1 MNMTRIRQICL
12 RLSKLKK
19 TDYIVILLVGV
30 LLLIVV
36 LPVKEDKKT
45 CSNSQ
50 KKAKAKSVSEST
62 CDDEEYEKLLEK
74 KLEGIL
80 ERMDGVGE
88 VSVMITLSDDGTRIV
103 DKDTKETSESIEK
116 TTVIYD
122 DEDASV
128 PYVTSTDKPTVS
140 GVLVVAQG
148 GGSPQVNN
156 DISNAVSALFDV
168 PMHKIKIAKNDI
180 QGGIKVKKGSHKNQI
195 IITTLALLLAVVGY
209 ISYDNRDT
217 FMNAKDVLST
227 EIEAVNGKADT
238 KESKECEDTQASDEV
253 ALETDSTEE
262 ILNAGETV
270 LTSASTE
277 SEECV
282 AQVKL
287 GREQVRSKNKE
298 ALQKIIDDAGVS
310 EAEKKSAVD
319 AMVKLTE
326 NAQMEEDAQ
335 MMLEA
340 KGFKNAVVSL
350 SDECCDVIVGKEDVT
365 DEKRAQIEDI
375 IKRKTNIGASN
386 IVISTMD

>member
-1 MNMTRIRQICL
+1 M
-12 RLSKLKK
+12 
-19 TDYIVILLVGV
+19 
-30 LLLIVV
+30 
-36 LPVKEDKKT
+36 
-45 CSNSQ
+45 
-50 KKAKAKSVSEST
+50 
-62 CDDEEYEKLLEK
+62 
-74 KLEGIL
+74 
-80 ERMDGVGE
+80 
-88 VSVMITLSDDGTRIV
+88 
-103 DKDTKETSESIEK
+103 
-116 TTVIYD
+116 
-122 DEDASV
+122 
-128 PYVTSTDKPTVS
+128 
-140 GVLVVAQG
+140 
-148 GGSPQVNN
+148 
-156 DISNAVSALFDV
+156 
-168 PMHKIKIAKNDI
+168 
-180 QGGIKVKKGSHKNQI
+180 KKGSHKNQI

-238 KESKECEDTQASDEV
+238 QVSDEV

-298 ALQKIIDDAGVS
+298 ALQKIIDDEDVS

-350 SDECCDVIVGKEDVT
+350 SDECCDVIVGKDDVT

>member
-1 MNMTRIRQICL
+1 M
-12 RLSKLKK
+12 
-19 TDYIVILLVGV
+19 
-30 LLLIVV
+30 
-36 LPVKEDKKT
+36 
-45 CSNSQ
+45 
-50 KKAKAKSVSEST
+50 
-62 CDDEEYEKLLEK
+62 
-74 KLEGIL
+74 
-80 ERMDGVGE
+80 
-88 VSVMITLSDDGTRIV
+88 
-103 DKDTKETSESIEK
+103 
-116 TTVIYD
+116 
-122 DEDASV
+122 
-128 PYVTSTDKPTVS
+128 
-140 GVLVVAQG
+140 
-148 GGSPQVNN
+148 
-156 DISNAVSALFDV
+156 
-168 PMHKIKIAKNDI
+168 
-180 QGGIKVKKGSHKNQI
+180 KKGSHKNQI

-238 KESKECEDTQASDEV
+238 KESKECEDTQTSDEV

-350 SDECCDVIVGKEDVT
+350 SDECCDVIVGKEDAT

>member
-1 MNMTRIRQICL
+1 M
-12 RLSKLKK
+12 
-19 TDYIVILLVGV
+19 
-30 LLLIVV
+30 
-36 LPVKEDKKT
+36 
-45 CSNSQ
+45 
-50 KKAKAKSVSEST
+50 
-62 CDDEEYEKLLEK
+62 
-74 KLEGIL
+74 
-80 ERMDGVGE
+80 
-88 VSVMITLSDDGTRIV
+88 
-103 DKDTKETSESIEK
+103 
-116 TTVIYD
+116 
-122 DEDASV
+122 
-128 PYVTSTDKPTVS
+128 
-140 GVLVVAQG
+140 
-148 GGSPQVNN
+148 
-156 DISNAVSALFDV
+156 
-168 PMHKIKIAKNDI
+168 
-180 QGGIKVKKGSHKNQI
+180 KKGSHKNQI

-227 EIEAVNGKADT
+227 EIEAVNGEADT
-238 KESKECEDTQASDEV
+238 QVSDEV

-310 EAEKKSAVD
+310 EEEKKSAVD

-335 MMLEA
+335 MMLGA

-350 SDECCDVIVGKEDVT
+350 SDDCCDVIVGKEDVT

>member
-1 MNMTRIRQICL
+1 M
-12 RLSKLKK
+12 
-19 TDYIVILLVGV
+19 
-30 LLLIVV
+30 
-36 LPVKEDKKT
+36 
-45 CSNSQ
+45 
-50 KKAKAKSVSEST
+50 
-62 CDDEEYEKLLEK
+62 
-74 KLEGIL
+74 
-80 ERMDGVGE
+80 
-88 VSVMITLSDDGTRIV
+88 
-103 DKDTKETSESIEK
+103 
-116 TTVIYD
+116 
-122 DEDASV
+122 
-128 PYVTSTDKPTVS
+128 
-140 GVLVVAQG
+140 
-148 GGSPQVNN
+148 
-156 DISNAVSALFDV
+156 
-168 PMHKIKIAKNDI
+168 
-180 QGGIKVKKGSHKNQI
+180 KKGSHKNQI

-227 EIEAVNGKADT
+227 EIEAVNGEADT
-238 KESKECEDTQASDEV
+238 QVSDEV

-310 EAEKKSAVD
+310 EEEKKSAVD

-350 SDECCDVIVGKEDVT
+350 SDDCCDVIVGKEDVT

-375 IKRKTNIGASN
+375 IKRKTNIVASN

>member
-1 MNMTRIRQICL
+1 M
-12 RLSKLKK
+12 
-19 TDYIVILLVGV
+19 
-30 LLLIVV
+30 
-36 LPVKEDKKT
+36 
-45 CSNSQ
+45 
-50 KKAKAKSVSEST
+50 
-62 CDDEEYEKLLEK
+62 
-74 KLEGIL
+74 
-80 ERMDGVGE
+80 
-88 VSVMITLSDDGTRIV
+88 
-103 DKDTKETSESIEK
+103 
-116 TTVIYD
+116 
-122 DEDASV
+122 
-128 PYVTSTDKPTVS
+128 
-140 GVLVVAQG
+140 
-148 GGSPQVNN
+148 
-156 DISNAVSALFDV
+156 
-168 PMHKIKIAKNDI
+168 
-180 QGGIKVKKGSHKNQI
+180 KKGSHKNQI

-238 KESKECEDTQASDEV
+238 QVSDEV

-298 ALQKIIDDAGVS
+298 ALQKIINDEDVS

>member
-1 MNMTRIRQICL
+1 M
-12 RLSKLKK
+12 
-19 TDYIVILLVGV
+19 
-30 LLLIVV
+30 
-36 LPVKEDKKT
+36 
-45 CSNSQ
+45 
-50 KKAKAKSVSEST
+50 
-62 CDDEEYEKLLEK
+62 
-74 KLEGIL
+74 
-80 ERMDGVGE
+80 
-88 VSVMITLSDDGTRIV
+88 
-103 DKDTKETSESIEK
+103 
-116 TTVIYD
+116 
-122 DEDASV
+122 
-128 PYVTSTDKPTVS
+128 
-140 GVLVVAQG
+140 
-148 GGSPQVNN
+148 
-156 DISNAVSALFDV
+156 
-168 PMHKIKIAKNDI
+168 
-180 QGGIKVKKGSHKNQI
+180 KKGSHKNQI

-238 KESKECEDTQASDEV
+238 KESKEYEDTQASDEV

-298 ALQKIIDDAGVS
+298 ALQKIIDDEGVS

-350 SDECCDVIVGKEDVT
+350 SDECCDVIVGKDDVT
-365 DEKRAQIEDI
+365 DEKRSQIEDI

>member
-1 MNMTRIRQICL
+1 M
-12 RLSKLKK
+12 
-19 TDYIVILLVGV
+19 
-30 LLLIVV
+30 
-36 LPVKEDKKT
+36 
-45 CSNSQ
+45 
-50 KKAKAKSVSEST
+50 
-62 CDDEEYEKLLEK
+62 
-74 KLEGIL
+74 
-80 ERMDGVGE
+80 
-88 VSVMITLSDDGTRIV
+88 
-103 DKDTKETSESIEK
+103 
-116 TTVIYD
+116 
-122 DEDASV
+122 
-128 PYVTSTDKPTVS
+128 
-140 GVLVVAQG
+140 
-148 GGSPQVNN
+148 
-156 DISNAVSALFDV
+156 
-168 PMHKIKIAKNDI
+168 
-180 QGGIKVKKGSHKNQI
+180 KKGSHKNQI

-238 KESKECEDTQASDEV
+238 QVSDEV

-298 ALQKIIDDAGVS
+298 ALQKIIDDEGVS
-310 EAEKKSAVD
+310 EAEKKGAVD

-350 SDECCDVIVGKEDVT
+350 SDECCDVIVGKDDVT

>member
-1 MNMTRIRQICL
+1 M
-12 RLSKLKK
+12 
-19 TDYIVILLVGV
+19 
-30 LLLIVV
+30 
-36 LPVKEDKKT
+36 
-45 CSNSQ
+45 
-50 KKAKAKSVSEST
+50 
-62 CDDEEYEKLLEK
+62 
-74 KLEGIL
+74 
-80 ERMDGVGE
+80 
-88 VSVMITLSDDGTRIV
+88 
-103 DKDTKETSESIEK
+103 
-116 TTVIYD
+116 
-122 DEDASV
+122 
-128 PYVTSTDKPTVS
+128 
-140 GVLVVAQG
+140 
-148 GGSPQVNN
+148 
-156 DISNAVSALFDV
+156 
-168 PMHKIKIAKNDI
+168 
-180 QGGIKVKKGSHKNQI
+180 KKGGHKNQI

-227 EIEAVNGKADT
+227 EIEAVNGEADT
-238 KESKECEDTQASDEV
+238 QVSDEV

-270 LTSASTE
+270 LTSVSTE

-298 ALQKIIDDAGVS
+298 ALQKIIDDEGVS

-350 SDECCDVIVGKEDVT
+350 SDECCDVIVGKDDVT

>member
-1 MNMTRIRQICL
+1 M
-12 RLSKLKK
+12 
-19 TDYIVILLVGV
+19 
-30 LLLIVV
+30 
-36 LPVKEDKKT
+36 
-45 CSNSQ
+45 
-50 KKAKAKSVSEST
+50 
-62 CDDEEYEKLLEK
+62 
-74 KLEGIL
+74 
-80 ERMDGVGE
+80 
-88 VSVMITLSDDGTRIV
+88 
-103 DKDTKETSESIEK
+103 
-116 TTVIYD
+116 
-122 DEDASV
+122 
-128 PYVTSTDKPTVS
+128 
-140 GVLVVAQG
+140 
-148 GGSPQVNN
+148 
-156 DISNAVSALFDV
+156 
-168 PMHKIKIAKNDI
+168 
-180 QGGIKVKKGSHKNQI
+180 KKGSHKNQI

-227 EIEAVNGKADT
+227 EIETVNGEADT
-238 KESKECEDTQASDEV
+238 QVSDEV

-310 EAEKKSAVD
+310 EEEKKSAVD

-350 SDECCDVIVGKEDVT
+350 SDECCDVIVGKDDVT

>member
-1 MNMTRIRQICL
+1 M
-12 RLSKLKK
+12 
-19 TDYIVILLVGV
+19 
-30 LLLIVV
+30 
-36 LPVKEDKKT
+36 
-45 CSNSQ
+45 
-50 KKAKAKSVSEST
+50 
-62 CDDEEYEKLLEK
+62 
-74 KLEGIL
+74 
-80 ERMDGVGE
+80 
-88 VSVMITLSDDGTRIV
+88 
-103 DKDTKETSESIEK
+103 
-116 TTVIYD
+116 
-122 DEDASV
+122 
-128 PYVTSTDKPTVS
+128 
-140 GVLVVAQG
+140 
-148 GGSPQVNN
+148 
-156 DISNAVSALFDV
+156 
-168 PMHKIKIAKNDI
+168 
-180 QGGIKVKKGSHKNQI
+180 KKGSHKNQI

-310 EAEKKSAVD
+310 EAEKKSAGD

-335 MMLEA
+335 RMLEA

-365 DEKRAQIEDI
+365 DVKRAQIEDI

>member
-1 MNMTRIRQICL
+1 M
-12 RLSKLKK
+12 
-19 TDYIVILLVGV
+19 
-30 LLLIVV
+30 
-36 LPVKEDKKT
+36 
-45 CSNSQ
+45 
-50 KKAKAKSVSEST
+50 
-62 CDDEEYEKLLEK
+62 
-74 KLEGIL
+74 
-80 ERMDGVGE
+80 
-88 VSVMITLSDDGTRIV
+88 
-103 DKDTKETSESIEK
+103 
-116 TTVIYD
+116 
-122 DEDASV
+122 
-128 PYVTSTDKPTVS
+128 
-140 GVLVVAQG
+140 
-148 GGSPQVNN
+148 
-156 DISNAVSALFDV
+156 
-168 PMHKIKIAKNDI
+168 
-180 QGGIKVKKGSHKNQI
+180 KKGSHKNQI

-227 EIEAVNGKADT
+227 EIEAVNGKA
-238 KESKECEDTQASDEV
+238 DTQASDEV

>member
-1 MNMTRIRQICL
+1 M
-12 RLSKLKK
+12 
-19 TDYIVILLVGV
+19 
-30 LLLIVV
+30 
-36 LPVKEDKKT
+36 
-45 CSNSQ
+45 
-50 KKAKAKSVSEST
+50 
-62 CDDEEYEKLLEK
+62 
-74 KLEGIL
+74 
-80 ERMDGVGE
+80 
-88 VSVMITLSDDGTRIV
+88 
-103 DKDTKETSESIEK
+103 
-116 TTVIYD
+116 
-122 DEDASV
+122 
-128 PYVTSTDKPTVS
+128 
-140 GVLVVAQG
+140 
-148 GGSPQVNN
+148 
-156 DISNAVSALFDV
+156 
-168 PMHKIKIAKNDI
+168 
-180 QGGIKVKKGSHKNQI
+180 KKGSHKNQI

-238 KESKECEDTQASDEV
+238 KASDEV

-326 NAQMEEDAQ
+326 NAQMEEAAQ

>member
-1 MNMTRIRQICL
+1 M
-12 RLSKLKK
+12 
-19 TDYIVILLVGV
+19 
-30 LLLIVV
+30 
-36 LPVKEDKKT
+36 
-45 CSNSQ
+45 
-50 KKAKAKSVSEST
+50 
-62 CDDEEYEKLLEK
+62 
-74 KLEGIL
+74 
-80 ERMDGVGE
+80 
-88 VSVMITLSDDGTRIV
+88 
-103 DKDTKETSESIEK
+103 
-116 TTVIYD
+116 
-122 DEDASV
+122 
-128 PYVTSTDKPTVS
+128 
-140 GVLVVAQG
+140 
-148 GGSPQVNN
+148 
-156 DISNAVSALFDV
+156 
-168 PMHKIKIAKNDI
+168 
-180 QGGIKVKKGSHKNQI
+180 KKGSHKNQI

-238 KESKECEDTQASDEV
+238 KESKECEDTQVSDEV

-326 NAQMEEDAQ
+326 NAQMEEAQ

-350 SDECCDVIVGKEDVT
+350 SDGCCDVIVGKEDVT

>member
-1 MNMTRIRQICL
+1 M
-12 RLSKLKK
+12 
-19 TDYIVILLVGV
+19 
-30 LLLIVV
+30 
-36 LPVKEDKKT
+36 
-45 CSNSQ
+45 
-50 KKAKAKSVSEST
+50 
-62 CDDEEYEKLLEK
+62 
-74 KLEGIL
+74 
-80 ERMDGVGE
+80 
-88 VSVMITLSDDGTRIV
+88 
-103 DKDTKETSESIEK
+103 
-116 TTVIYD
+116 
-122 DEDASV
+122 
-128 PYVTSTDKPTVS
+128 
-140 GVLVVAQG
+140 
-148 GGSPQVNN
+148 
-156 DISNAVSALFDV
+156 
-168 PMHKIKIAKNDI
+168 
-180 QGGIKVKKGSHKNQI
+180 KKGSHKNQI

-298 ALQKIIDDAGVS
+298 ALKKIIDDAGVS

-350 SDECCDVIVGKEDVT
+350 SDVIGGKDDVT

>member
-1 MNMTRIRQICL
+1 M
-12 RLSKLKK
+12 
-19 TDYIVILLVGV
+19 
-30 LLLIVV
+30 
-36 LPVKEDKKT
+36 
-45 CSNSQ
+45 
-50 KKAKAKSVSEST
+50 
-62 CDDEEYEKLLEK
+62 
-74 KLEGIL
+74 
-80 ERMDGVGE
+80 
-88 VSVMITLSDDGTRIV
+88 
-103 DKDTKETSESIEK
+103 
-116 TTVIYD
+116 
-122 DEDASV
+122 
-128 PYVTSTDKPTVS
+128 
-140 GVLVVAQG
+140 
-148 GGSPQVNN
+148 
-156 DISNAVSALFDV
+156 
-168 PMHKIKIAKNDI
+168 
-180 QGGIKVKKGSHKNQI
+180 KKGSHKNQI

-350 SDECCDVIVGKEDVT
+350 SDECCDVIVGKADVT

>member
-36 LPVKEDKKT
+36 LPVKEDKNT

-62 CDDEEYEKLLEK
+62 CDDEEYEKLLE
-74 KLEGIL
+74 GIL
-80 ERMDGVGE
+80 ERMDGGGE

-148 GGSPQVNN
+148 GGNPQVNN

-168 PMHKIKIAKNDI
+168 PMHKIKIAKM
-180 QGGIKVKKGSHKNQI
+180 
-195 IITTLALLLAVVGY
+195 
-209 ISYDNRDT
+209 ISR
-217 FMNAKDVLST
+217 
-227 EIEAVNGKADT
+227 
-238 KESKECEDTQASDEV
+238 
-253 ALETDSTEE
+253 EE
-262 ILNAGETV
+262 
-270 LTSASTE
+270 
-277 SEECV
+277 
-282 AQVKL
+282 
-287 GREQVRSKNKE
+287 
-298 ALQKIIDDAGVS
+298 
-310 EAEKKSAVD
+310 
-319 AMVKLTE
+319 
-326 NAQMEEDAQ
+326 
-335 MMLEA
+335 
-340 KGFKNAVVSL
+340 
-350 SDECCDVIVGKEDVT
+350 
-365 DEKRAQIEDI
+365 
-375 IKRKTNIGASN
+375 
-386 IVISTMD
+386 

>member
-1 MNMTRIRQICL
+1 M
-12 RLSKLKK
+12 
-19 TDYIVILLVGV
+19 
-30 LLLIVV
+30 
-36 LPVKEDKKT
+36 
-45 CSNSQ
+45 
-50 KKAKAKSVSEST
+50 
-62 CDDEEYEKLLEK
+62 
-74 KLEGIL
+74 
-80 ERMDGVGE
+80 
-88 VSVMITLSDDGTRIV
+88 
-103 DKDTKETSESIEK
+103 
-116 TTVIYD
+116 
-122 DEDASV
+122 
-128 PYVTSTDKPTVS
+128 
-140 GVLVVAQG
+140 
-148 GGSPQVNN
+148 
-156 DISNAVSALFDV
+156 
-168 PMHKIKIAKNDI
+168 
-180 QGGIKVKKGSHKNQI
+180 KKGSHKNQI

-298 ALQKIIDDAGVS
+298 ALQKIIDDTGVS

-350 SDECCDVIVGKEDVT
+350 SDECCDVIVDKDDVT

>member
-1 MNMTRIRQICL
+1 M
-12 RLSKLKK
+12 
-19 TDYIVILLVGV
+19 
-30 LLLIVV
+30 
-36 LPVKEDKKT
+36 
-45 CSNSQ
+45 
-50 KKAKAKSVSEST
+50 
-62 CDDEEYEKLLEK
+62 
-74 KLEGIL
+74 
-80 ERMDGVGE
+80 
-88 VSVMITLSDDGTRIV
+88 
-103 DKDTKETSESIEK
+103 
-116 TTVIYD
+116 
-122 DEDASV
+122 
-128 PYVTSTDKPTVS
+128 
-140 GVLVVAQG
+140 
-148 GGSPQVNN
+148 
-156 DISNAVSALFDV
+156 
-168 PMHKIKIAKNDI
+168 
-180 QGGIKVKKGSHKNQI
+180 KKGSHKNQI

-238 KESKECEDTQASDEV
+238 QVSDEV

-350 SDECCDVIVGKEDVT
+350 SDECCDVIVGKDDVT

>member
-1 MNMTRIRQICL
+1 M
-12 RLSKLKK
+12 
-19 TDYIVILLVGV
+19 
-30 LLLIVV
+30 
-36 LPVKEDKKT
+36 
-45 CSNSQ
+45 
-50 KKAKAKSVSEST
+50 
-62 CDDEEYEKLLEK
+62 
-74 KLEGIL
+74 
-80 ERMDGVGE
+80 
-88 VSVMITLSDDGTRIV
+88 
-103 DKDTKETSESIEK
+103 
-116 TTVIYD
+116 
-122 DEDASV
+122 
-128 PYVTSTDKPTVS
+128 
-140 GVLVVAQG
+140 
-148 GGSPQVNN
+148 
-156 DISNAVSALFDV
+156 
-168 PMHKIKIAKNDI
+168 
-180 QGGIKVKKGSHKNQI
+180 KKGSHKNQI

-350 SDECCDVIVGKEDVT
+350 SDECCYVIVGKDDVT

>member
-62 CDDEEYEKLLEK
+62 YDDEEYEKLLEK

-80 ERMDGVGE
+80 ERIDGVGE

-103 DKDTKETSESIEK
+103 DKDTKETIEK

-168 PMHKIKIAKNDI
+168 PMHKIKIAKM
-180 QGGIKVKKGSHKNQI
+180 
-195 IITTLALLLAVVGY
+195 
-209 ISYDNRDT
+209 ISR
-217 FMNAKDVLST
+217 
-227 EIEAVNGKADT
+227 
-238 KESKECEDTQASDEV
+238 
-253 ALETDSTEE
+253 EE
-262 ILNAGETV
+262 
-270 LTSASTE
+270 
-277 SEECV
+277 
-282 AQVKL
+282 
-287 GREQVRSKNKE
+287 
-298 ALQKIIDDAGVS
+298 
-310 EAEKKSAVD
+310 
-319 AMVKLTE
+319 
-326 NAQMEEDAQ
+326 
-335 MMLEA
+335 
-340 KGFKNAVVSL
+340 
-350 SDECCDVIVGKEDVT
+350 
-365 DEKRAQIEDI
+365 
-375 IKRKTNIGASN
+375 
-386 IVISTMD
+386 

>member
-1 MNMTRIRQICL
+1 M
-12 RLSKLKK
+12 
-19 TDYIVILLVGV
+19 
-30 LLLIVV
+30 
-36 LPVKEDKKT
+36 
-45 CSNSQ
+45 
-50 KKAKAKSVSEST
+50 
-62 CDDEEYEKLLEK
+62 
-74 KLEGIL
+74 
-80 ERMDGVGE
+80 
-88 VSVMITLSDDGTRIV
+88 
-103 DKDTKETSESIEK
+103 
-116 TTVIYD
+116 
-122 DEDASV
+122 
-128 PYVTSTDKPTVS
+128 
-140 GVLVVAQG
+140 
-148 GGSPQVNN
+148 
-156 DISNAVSALFDV
+156 
-168 PMHKIKIAKNDI
+168 
-180 QGGIKVKKGSHKNQI
+180 KKGSHKNQI

-227 EIEAVNGKADT
+227 EIEAVNGEADT
-238 KESKECEDTQASDEV
+238 QVSDEV

-287 GREQVRSKNKE
+287 GREQVRLKNKE

-310 EAEKKSAVD
+310 EEEKKSAVD

-350 SDECCDVIVGKEDVT
+350 SDDCCDVIVGKEDVT

>member
-1 MNMTRIRQICL
+1 M
-12 RLSKLKK
+12 
-19 TDYIVILLVGV
+19 
-30 LLLIVV
+30 
-36 LPVKEDKKT
+36 
-45 CSNSQ
+45 
-50 KKAKAKSVSEST
+50 
-62 CDDEEYEKLLEK
+62 
-74 KLEGIL
+74 
-80 ERMDGVGE
+80 
-88 VSVMITLSDDGTRIV
+88 
-103 DKDTKETSESIEK
+103 
-116 TTVIYD
+116 
-122 DEDASV
+122 
-128 PYVTSTDKPTVS
+128 
-140 GVLVVAQG
+140 
-148 GGSPQVNN
+148 
-156 DISNAVSALFDV
+156 
-168 PMHKIKIAKNDI
+168 
-180 QGGIKVKKGSHKNQI
+180 KKGSHKNQI

-227 EIEAVNGKADT
+227 EIEAVNGEADT
-238 KESKECEDTQASDEV
+238 QVSDEV

-310 EAEKKSAVD
+310 EKEKKSAVD

-350 SDECCDVIVGKEDVT
+350 SDDCCDVIVGKEDVT

>member
-1 MNMTRIRQICL
+1 M
-12 RLSKLKK
+12 
-19 TDYIVILLVGV
+19 
-30 LLLIVV
+30 
-36 LPVKEDKKT
+36 
-45 CSNSQ
+45 
-50 KKAKAKSVSEST
+50 
-62 CDDEEYEKLLEK
+62 
-74 KLEGIL
+74 
-80 ERMDGVGE
+80 
-88 VSVMITLSDDGTRIV
+88 
-103 DKDTKETSESIEK
+103 
-116 TTVIYD
+116 
-122 DEDASV
+122 
-128 PYVTSTDKPTVS
+128 
-140 GVLVVAQG
+140 
-148 GGSPQVNN
+148 
-156 DISNAVSALFDV
+156 
-168 PMHKIKIAKNDI
+168 
-180 QGGIKVKKGSHKNQI
+180 KKGSHKNQI

-227 EIEAVNGKADT
+227 EFEAVNGEADT
-238 KESKECEDTQASDEV
+238 QVSDEV

-310 EAEKKSAVD
+310 EEEKKSAVD

-350 SDECCDVIVGKEDVT
+350 SDDCCDVIVGKEDVT